1 MREKP
6 QVESLLP
13 VTLPG
18 EVRYAPGVRAGRWVF
33 ATGHKGTA
41 EFTGRM
47 APEVVD
53 QAAPRQG
60 APKHKKEARRIF
72 ANLDR
77 VLAAGGAERSHALR
91 IDQYYA
97 GVRAVDPYHEVRREF
112 FAGNIPP
119 STSNLHQRFLLA
131 GQDIEVQLIA
141 AAAEEGFEPLQ
152 HRPAGLPVH
161 ASSGYSPLVTCGDF
175 VFVAGQTAEALDTGN
190 GPLDPEASMPSG
202 HLWKGTPI
210 KLETEFVIR
219 RKLKPALESVGNTLA
234 DVVKAQVYLRD
245 IDDIPAFNEVWAAHF
260 GNSPP
265 ATSIITTATPGFI
278 CEASRIEINTIS
290 VRRGG
295 ATRKEL
301 VDAEVPMPFAG
312 QVQAVRAGE
321 LLFLSNLMAV
331 DAAGALA
338 AGADARSQ
346 VDHMLAAAERLCRK
360 AGTTLANV
368 VRVQQF
374 HTDLAHFNDAWAAW
388 ENRLPGHYLP
398 FSAIEVPAL
407 AVPGAVVML
416 DLWVYVP

>member
-1 MREKP
+1 MRAKP
-6 QVESLLP
+6 QVESLFP
-13 VTLPG
+13 ATLPG
-18 EVRYAPGVRAGRWVF
+18 GVRYAPGVRAGHWVF

-53 QAAPRQG
+53 ESAPRHG

-72 ANLDR
+72 ANLDA
-77 VLAAGGAERSHALR
+77 VLSAGGAERSHALR

-97 GVRAVDPYHEVRREF
+97 RARAVDPYHEVRREF

-119 STSNLHQRFLLA
+119 STSNLHQRFLLP

-141 AAAEEGFEPLQ
+141 AVADAGFEPLQ
-152 HRPAGLPVH
+152 HRPNDLPVH
-161 ASSGYSPLVTCGDF
+161 ASSGYSPVVTCGDF

-190 GPLDPEASMPSG
+190 GPLDPEACMPAG

-234 DVVKAQVYLRD
+234 EVVKAQVYLRD
-245 IDDIPAFNEVWAAHF
+245 VDDIPAFNEVWAGHF
-260 GNSPP
+260 GNAPP

-278 CEASRIEINTIS
+278 CESSRIEINTIS
-290 VRRGG
+290 VRKGG
-295 ATRKEL
+295 AVRKEI

-331 DAAGALA
+331 DAGGALA
-338 AGADARSQ
+338 AGADARQ
-346 VDHMLAAAERLCRK
+346 QMDHMLAGAERLCRK

-368 VRVQQF
+368 VRAQQF